1 MYKKEGVF
9 IFKIFESEFFL
20 NLLCTIGFISFKWF
34 KKSLI
39 SSEHPYASHLTHP
52 RSLEGSA
59 SPWPACGVGR
69 VRSAATSPAV
79 AS

>member
-1 MYKKEGVF
+1 MIKKGVF
-9 IFKIFESEFFL
+9 IFKRCESEYFF
-20 NLLCTIGFISFKWF
+20 NLFCTIGFMNFKWF
-34 KKSLI
+34 KTSLI
-39 SSEHPYASHLTHP
+39 LSKHPYPSHLTHP

-59 SPWPACGVGR
+59 SPWLACGVGR

>member
-1 MYKKEGVF
+1 MNGKEGVF
-9 IFKIFESEFFL
+9 IFKRFESEYFL
-20 NLLCTIGFISFKWF
+20 NLLYTIDAMSFKWF
-34 KKSLI
+34 KQSLI
-39 SSEHPYASHLTHP
+39 LSEHPYTPHLTHP